1 MNWRMG
7 VVGYPI
13 VHSLTPR
20 LHETALALVGLEGSS
35 ERVALRESEAGRLG
49 EMMRSRFDGL
59 SVTMPLKSA
68 AVAVCDELD
77 PIAIRLGVV
86 NSLLSRDGRITGTST
101 DGQGFLDALDAQFGL
116 SPWRVNAAVLGAGGA
131 ARGIVD
137 ALARAGA
144 HSVHVSGRTPARVNW
159 LLERYDCVVAG
170 TRPPGELDLVVNTV
184 PVDGRGPA
192 EVVAGARASTVCVD
206 VTYEPRLTPWRS
218 AHADLGCRT
227 ANGLG
232 MLAYQ
237 AARQLSWWWGREVD
251 GSALL
256 RAVA

>member
-13 VHSLTPR
+13 DHSLTPR

-77 PIAIRLGVV
+77 PIAMRLGVV

-144 HSVHVSGRTPARVNW
+144 HSVHVTGRTPARVNW

-192 EVVAGARASTVCVD
+192 EVDGGRARVDGMRRRHLRAAPDAVAVGPRGPGVPHGQRPGHAGLPGGAPA
-206 VTYEPRLTPWRS
+206 P
-218 AHADLGCRT
+218 
-227 ANGLG
+227 
-232 MLAYQ
+232 
-237 AARQLSWWWGREVD
+237 WWWGREVD